1 MLLLSCLIAFVVA
14 ACAALLLYRAD
25 KKRVVPYPLVTA
37 SLRGLLVFLCLLLLL
52 SPKINKHNTELQKPI
67 VLLLQDN
74 SASIKNALGND
85 AASYQQKLKEL
96 HKTLSKDFRLITW
109 NLNGAVAPDSLD
121 QYPNT
126 STNIAKAIND
136 ATELYGQQ
144 NLSAFIL
151 ASDGWY
157 NEGNNP
163 LYSEIPLNG
172 SLYSIAIG
180 DTSIAQDIRI
190 AKVYA
195 NKTTSLN
202 SQWEIRVDLIAN
214 RCAGIAQN
222 ISLSDAAGNVIAQ
235 SPININTDR
244 FDATISFSVKANK
257 AGLQEYKLSIPKT
270 GMEQNLANNNAH
282 VFVDVVAEKKKILLL
297 AAAPH
302 PDIKAIEEAMKSLE
316 QYELVV
322 KLPNELPN
330 NFNEYACVILHQLP
344 SNNNSIPEELLRHK
358 SVWYIA
364 GLLNNY
370 AQLNALQQAV
380 RFGTGVN
387 MYNAEAQYNNGFN
400 SFILPNNMA
409 AITDILP
416 PLSVSAGDRTAA
428 ANAQTI
434 WNDKTGKPLWTIVAG
449 NTPTAVVC
457 GEGIWRWRMYEYKNT
472 GQHQVLDEC
481 IRQTINFLTANNN
494 SKPFRTELPKYVWT
508 NNEHVQIN
516 AFLYNQ
522 SNELVNEPNAE
533 ITIKD
538 SLGNTR
544 KYTFEKNGNAYRID
558 IGALAAGS
566 YTYTSQTKLNEKVLS
581 DAGHFVVEAIAL
593 ENQESGCNYPL
604 MYALAQKNNGCTFNS
619 NNMLS
624 VADSIAH
631 NTNIKPLYQEQI
643 EAADLIDWKWF
654 FALIVLVA
662 TAEWLLRKYWMAM

>member
-1 MLLLSCLIAFVVA
+1 MLFLSLFIAFIVSFA
-14 ACAALLLYRAD
+14 FAWLIYRSD
-25 KKRVVPYPLVTA
+25 KKRAIPKPIITSV
-37 SLRGLLVFLCLLLLL
+37 LRGLVVFLSLLLLT
-52 SPKINKHNTELQKPI
+52 SPKINKHNTEVQKPI

-74 SASIKNALGND
+74 SESIKNALGGN
-85 AASYQQKLKEL
+85 ASLYHKKLNEL
-96 HKTLSKDFRLITW
+96 NTVLSKEFRLVTW
-109 NLNGAVAPDSLD
+109 NLNGAIHKDSLD
-121 QYPNT
+121 QYKNT
-126 STNIAKAIND
+126 STNIAKAISD

-144 NLSAFIL
+144 NLSALIV

-180 DTSIAQDIRI
+180 DTTIAQDIRI

-195 NKTTSLN
+195 NRTTTLN
-202 SQWEIRVDLIAN
+202 SQWEIRVDIIAN

-222 ISLSDAAGNVIAQ
+222 ISLSDAAGNMIAQ

-257 AGLQEYKLSIPKT
+257 AGLQQYKLSIPKT
-270 GMEQNLANNNAH
+270 GVEPNLANNSAN
-282 VFVDVVAEKKKILLL
+282 VFVDVVAEKKKILLV

-322 KLPNELPN
+322 KLPTELPN
-330 NFNEYACVILHQLP
+330 SFNDYACVILHQLP

-370 AQLNALQQAV
+370 AQLNSLQQAV
-380 RFGTGVN
+380 RFGMGVN
-387 MYNAEAQYNNGFN
+387 MYNVEAQYNNGFN

-409 AITDILP
+409 AISDILP
-416 PLSVSAGDRTAA
+416 PLSVSASDRTAA

-434 WNDKTGKPLWTIVAG
+434 WNDKTGKPLWTIVSG

-472 GQHQVLDEC
+472 GQHQVVDEC
-481 IRQTINFLTANNN
+481 IRQTIIFLTADNNT
-494 SKPFRTELPKYVWT
+494 KPFRTELPKYVWT
-508 NNEHVQIN
+508 NNEHVRIN

-522 SNELVNEPNAE
+522 SHELVNDPNAE

-558 IGALAAGS
+558 IGALAYGS

-604 MYALAQKNNGCTFNS
+604 MYALAQKNKGCTFNTK
-619 NNMLS
+619 NMLT

-631 NTNIKPLYQEQI
+631 NSNIKPLYQEQI
-643 EAADLIDWKWF
+643 EAADLIDWKWI
-654 FALIVLVA
+654 FALIVLMA
-662 TAEWLLRKYWMAM
+662 AAEWLLRKYWMAM